1 MSKFLDEHG
10 VARQN
15 DESNKRTKHILNLRY
30 TW

>member
-15 DESNKRTKHILNLRY
+15 DESNKSNFESKMHMVI
-30 TW
+30 